1 MHKVKELEKKWFHY
15 KMKQMLMPAIK
26 ISSLYLLFVGS
37 YYLYDKNGDMV
48 LSPNKTNVLGVSM
61 EMNDSIVVEK
71 KIVSTKVAPKPQEE
85 KNKEVEEKIVLRPI
99 IPVID
104 MEREERISETVKH
117 HKVVKRHHSSKPQNS
132 VKAKKNS
139 YLTAKELATIAK
151 PHGRIEV
158 VPPRKTKKIHFTS
171 TSTNYIARMKQ
182 KFSKSKSPRDAL
194 LLAKA
199 YYKKQ
204 NYSEAEEWALSANKL
219 DNSLE
224 DSWLLFA
231 KSKAKLGKQK
241 EALKILVSYYR
252 KSQSSKVKSL
262 IGQIK
267 TGRI

>member
-1 MHKVKELEKKWFHY
+1 MHKVKELEKKWFQY
-15 KMKQMLMPAIK
+15 KIKQMLMPAIK
-26 ISSLYLLFVGS
+26 ISSLYLLVVGS
-37 YYLYDKNGDMV
+37 YYLYDKNGDIV

-61 EMNDSIVVEK
+61 EMNDSTIEK
-71 KIVSTKVAPKPQEE
+71 KIVSVKTVPQPQEE
-85 KNKEVEEKIVLRPI
+85 IAQEVEEKIVLRPI

-117 HKVVKRHHSSKPQNS
+117 RKQVKKYHSAKPQNS
-132 VKAKKNS
+132 LKAKKNS

-151 PHGRIEV
+151 PQRHIEV
-158 VPPRKTKKIHFTS
+158 VPHRKTKKIHFTS
-171 TSTNYIARMKQ
+171 TSTNYVERMKQ

-231 KSKAKLGKQK
+231 KSKAKLGKKK
-241 EALKILVSYYR
+241 EALKILLSYYR
-252 KSQSSKVKSL
+252 KSQSSKAKSL